1 MTPAPPRRH
10 RGLNSFTLIELLVVI
25 GILAIGISLLLPVL
39 SALQQRGRDLK
50 SAAEARAANVAA
62 AGRAAAPTTTRTTSS
77 EPVFARVTGMEASV
91 NITPRIAVGMVE
103 SQSIYAC
110 AFRGAFV
117 GSAPRG
123 HEGDV
128 SLDLPLPPQ
137 VISLSDLSVTVD
149 GVSSDAV
156 ELADN
161 RLVWTGVLPIDALAK
176 IDVTYMAVGRG
187 IYVLGA
193 PRGSGILDRFKVDL
207 TASGSDVRFLQLAAQ
222 PTRVTPISG
231 GGTRYTW
238 DYQRLMF
245 ARPVVLDVL
254 GIAPIDRLGELSWLG
269 PISVVA
275 LGVVLG
281 LVSRAYPVANFD
293 RWMLMLVLGTFTAAY
308 PLMYFAQQFV
318 ALPYAVASAAGAV
331 LLIIAVRAASIM
343 GPRLGIAGV
352 VVPAGLI
359 MGLALEAAVRPQLQG
374 LLLTLLVIGLFV
386 AAMILAPRVRVVP
399 HELNNECPVPQ

>member
-1 MTPAPPRRH
+1 MTAGSFRLRRS
-10 RGLNSFTLIELLVVI
+10 LCAFTLIELLVVI
-25 GILAIGISLLLPVL
+25 GILAIGISILLPML
-39 SALQQRGRDLK
+39 SGIQQRGRDLK
-50 SAAEARAANVAA
+50 AQAEARAANLASP
-62 AGRAAAPTTTRTTSS
+62 APTTAATRPP
-77 EPVFARVTGMEASV
+77 EAVYARVTSMEAAV
-91 NITPRIAVGMVE
+91 TITPRIGVGMIE

-110 AFRGAFV
+110 AFT
-117 GSAPRG
+117 GSFTAGAPRG
-123 HEGDV
+123 HVGEV
-128 SLDLPLPPQ
+128 ALELPLPPH
-137 VISLSDLSVTVD
+137 VISLSDLSVSVD
-149 GVSSDAV
+149 GAASNSV
-156 ELADN
+156 ELTDG
-161 RLVWTGVLPIDALAK
+161 RLVWIGALPADAPAQL
-176 IDVTYMAVGRG
+176 DVTYTAVGRG

-207 TASGSDVRFLQLAAQ
+207 TANGSDVRFLQLTTQ
-222 PTRVTPISG
+222 PTRVTPILS

-269 PISVVA
+269 PLSVVA

-281 LVSRAYPVANFD
+281 LVSRAFPVANFD
-293 RWMLMLVLGTFTAAY
+293 RWMLLLVLGTFTAAY

-331 LLIIAVRAASIM
+331 LLIIAIRAASIM

-359 MGLALEAAVRPQLQG
+359 MGLALEAAVRRQLQG

-386 AAMILAPRVRVVP
+386 AAMVLAPRVRVLLP
-399 HELNNECPVPQ
+399 LAPAPAH